1 MSVGERLCQGRIA
14 EQSLALHWRLD
25 LKSTTVDPGEVIMKQ
40 TTRRPRFGHWL
51 LQLSIP
57 FALAPA
63 LCAQDTYRHQVDFP
77 PEEFKERRARV
88 FEAIG
93 DEAMALLQ
101 GAANVRGFLRFRQT
115 NSFYYLSGVEVPH
128 AYLLLDG
135 RSDRTTLYLPHRDA
149 RRERSEGKVL
159 SAEDAELVI
168 ELTGVDRVEPLE
180 RMGRDFVGLALRP
193 PAPLLYT
200 MFSPAELGAQSRD
213 ELLIGMSSELAD
225 PWGGRAS
232 REGHF
237 VSQLKQRYPQFET
250 RDLTPILDAMRIQ
263 KSERE
268 IGLVKRASEIAG
280 LGLMEAMRSAEAGVW
295 EYQLDAA
302 ARYVY
307 LLNGS
312 QGEGYRPITGTGSNA
327 YFGHYYRSESELQDG
342 QLVLMDYAPDYR
354 YYTSDVARV
363 FPVNGRFSP
372 GQRELYGFVVQY
384 FDVLMDVV
392 RPGVSADQVMDEAA
406 ARMRPVFEVT
416 QWSKPSYRTAAEEML
431 TFRGHLSHPVGL
443 AVHDVGNYRSQ
454 PLRPGVV
461 FALDPMLWVHD
472 EKLYVRIEDV
482 VVVTEDGVENF
493 TWFVPRSIEGIEA
506 LMAEPG
512 VLQKVPPGPATFVR
526 EQR

>member
-1 MSVGERLCQGRIA
+1 MKDETS
-14 EQSLALHWRLD
+14 RLD
-25 LKSTTVDPGEVIMKQ
+25 LG
-40 TTRRPRFGHWL
+40 WL
-51 LQLSIP
+51 LRL
-57 FALAPA
+57 ALAFVLAPIA
-63 LCAQDTYRHQVDFP
+63 IMPGVFAQESHRHQVDFP
-77 PEEFKERRARV
+77 PEEFAERRARV

-93 DEAMALLQ
+93 DDAMALLQ
-101 GAANVRGFLRFRQT
+101 GAANIRGFLRFRQT

-135 RSDRTTLYLPHRDA
+135 RTDRTTLYLPHRDA
-149 RRERSEGKVL
+149 RRERGEGKVL

-168 ELTGVDRVEPLE
+168 KLTGVDRVEPLE
-180 RMGRDFVGLALRP
+180 KMGRDFMGPLLRP
-193 PAPLLYT
+193 PAPTLYT
-200 MFSPAELGAQSRD
+200 MLSPAELGAQSRD
-213 ELLIGMSSELAD
+213 ELLIGMASEVAD
-225 PWGGRAS
+225 PWGGRPS
-232 REGHF
+232 REGRF
-237 VSQLKQRYPQFET
+237 VRQIKERYPQFEI

-263 KSERE
+263 KSDRE
-268 IGLVKRASEIAG
+268 VALVRRASEIAG
-280 LGLMEAMRSAEAGVW
+280 LGLMEAMRSAQVGAW

-307 LLNGS
+307 LINGA
-312 QGEGYRPITGTGSNA
+312 QGEGYRSITGTGGNA
-327 YFGHYYRSESELQDG
+327 YFGHYYRNESELKDG

-363 FPVNGRFSP
+363 FPVNGRFSAE
-372 GQRELYGFVVQY
+372 QRELYGFVVKY
-384 FDVLMDVV
+384 FDVLMDLV

-406 ARMRPVFEVT
+406 ERMRPVFERT
-416 QWSKPSYRTAAEEML
+416 NWSKPSYRTAALEML

-443 AVHDVGNYRSQ
+443 SVHDVGNYRSQ

-493 TWFVPRSIEGIEA
+493 TWFVPRTIEGIEA

-512 VLQKVPPGPATFVR
+512 VLQKTPPGPATFLR
-526 EQR
+526 EQRP